1 MQTAAVPIELG
12 LTYLRCQSVGGS
24 LEVVSLALDFAP
36 IHQLMCFPSA
46 MRDSV
51 QSHCQFS
58 AIASSVPLTLNNQL
72 FSNQTS
78 SSDIFGCGNV
88 KRVHERR
95 LKYLD
100 SFRDVE

>member
-51 QSHCQFS
+51 QSHCQFR
-58 AIASSVPLTLNNQL
+58 AIDTE
-72 FSNQTS
+72 
-78 SSDIFGCGNV
+78 
-88 KRVHERR
+88 RERR

-100 SFRDVE
+100 SFRNVE